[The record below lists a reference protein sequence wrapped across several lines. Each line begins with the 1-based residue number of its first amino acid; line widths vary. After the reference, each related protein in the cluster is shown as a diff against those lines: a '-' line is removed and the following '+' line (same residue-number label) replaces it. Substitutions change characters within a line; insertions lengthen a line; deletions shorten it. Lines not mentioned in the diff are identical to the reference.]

1 MEEGI
6 RQKRIQ
12 TNLRYKN
19 ILSQQNDASVNT
31 LFLMVSQRI
40 LCTILLISG
49 CFSKLEILN
58 RSKIPIE
65 NA

>member
-40 LCTILLISG
+40 LCTVYNFINFRL
-49 CFSKLEILN
+49 F
-58 RSKIPIE
+58 
-65 NA
+65 